1 MIRLRACVRVQ
12 ILHPFSTRFVP
23 DVRQD
28 LIYIHRIVQS
38 SADVV
43 RAMWMN
49 RSHWTYNALLNTL
62 ARNLQVMDAAEK
74 ARRIIERMLVE
85 ERHDHQM
92 GGLLLTLQED
102 DVCTAHMQML
112 KARMQEQRT
121 QCIYYIEA
129 LLRENHAAT
138 SQPKRSSCPL
148 DDSRVRVRSS
158 H

>member
-1 MIRLRACVRVQ
+1 M
-12 ILHPFSTRFVP
+12 
-23 DVRQD
+23 RQD

-49 RSHWTYNALLNTL
+49 RSHGTYNALLNTL

-85 ERHDHQM
+85 ETHDHQM

-102 DVCTAHMQML
+102 DVCTANMQML

-138 SQPKRSSCPL
+138 SQHKRSSCPL
-148 DDSRVRVRSS
+148 DDSKVRVRPS

>member
-1 MIRLRACVRVQ
+1 
-12 ILHPFSTRFVP
+12 
-23 DVRQD
+23 
-28 LIYIHRIVQS
+28 
-38 SADVV
+38 
-43 RAMWMN
+43 
-49 RSHWTYNALLNTL
+49 
-62 ARNLQVMDAAEK
+62 MDAAEK

-85 ERHDHQM
+85 ETHDHQM
-92 GGLLLTLQED
+92 GGQLLHTLQED
-102 DVCTAHMQML
+102 DVSNMQML

-148 DDSRVRVRSS
+148 DDSRVRVRRS

>member
-1 MIRLRACVRVQ
+1 M
-12 ILHPFSTRFVP
+12 
-23 DVRQD
+23 RQD

-49 RSHWTYNALLNTL
+49 RSHGTYNALLNTL

-85 ERHDHQM
+85 ETHDHQM
-92 GGLLLTLQED
+92 GGLLHTLQED
-102 DVCTAHMQML
+102 DVSNMQML

-148 DDSRVRVRSS
+148 DDSRVRVRPS

>member
-85 ERHDHQM
+85 ETHDHQM
-92 GGLLLTLQED
+92 GGLLLTL
-102 DVCTAHMQML
+102 
-112 KARMQEQRT
+112 
-121 QCIYYIEA
+121 
-129 LLRENHAAT
+129 
-138 SQPKRSSCPL
+138 P
-148 DDSRVRVRSS
+148 
-158 H
+158 